1 MTNTELADL
10 RRQLANTPVVV
21 RTVLTGL
28 PADLLHV
35 NEGDGTWS
43 PMQVVAHLA
52 WGERDDWIP
61 RVRKTLEKGVTE
73 SFTPFDREA
82 GFAVYADWRLD
93 RLLDEFARLRAGS
106 LEALDG
112 FALTPSDLTRQGRHP
127 EFGPVTLE
135 QLLATWIT
143 HDFAHLTQI
152 ARILARHHG
161 KSVGPWRKYFS
172 LLRDDSRP

>member
-1 MTNTELADL
+1 MTNTGLADL

-21 RTVLTGL
+21 RSLLTGL

-35 NEGDGTWS
+35 TEGDGTWS
-43 PMQVVAHLA
+43 PMQVLAHLT

-61 RVRKTLEKGVTE
+61 RVRKTLEKGDAE

-82 GFAVYADWRLD
+82 GFALYADWPLD
-93 RLLDEFARLRAGS
+93 RLLDEFTRLRAGS
-106 LEALDG
+106 LDALDG
-112 FALTPSDLTRQGRHP
+112 FALRPSDFSRQGRHP
-127 EFGPVTLE
+127 EFGPVTLG

-172 LLRDDSRP
+172 LLRDDIRP